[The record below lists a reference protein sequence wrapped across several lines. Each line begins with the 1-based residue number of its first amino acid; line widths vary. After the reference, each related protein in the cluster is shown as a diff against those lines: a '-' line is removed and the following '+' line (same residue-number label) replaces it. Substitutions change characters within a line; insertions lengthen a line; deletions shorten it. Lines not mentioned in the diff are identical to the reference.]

1 MTTKTLESLPI
12 DIKYS
17 ILTQLDDFRSLYSL
31 CEASPVYA
39 SIYDRHQN
47 LIDETICFQD
57 IQNYRREALWLA
69 VYRDRLYKFQPS
81 GLEVLQSVAEYI
93 SYPSPPTNSTLD
105 KEIEHGAAWGLLRK
119 EKIDPVAFATARTD
133 VRLKWRNYSQYP
145 VGKKEIDSL
154 AKTHMF
160 VLEVYQRFIK
170 AELLKKCRISR
181 SPSALEEEVKIEKS
195 SGRERFCLVTVTEER
210 RIVIAIYRLLLLVNL
225 YFHYDRGFVNMRR
238 VWGFWENIHIRTV
251 RDFLVDEVE
260 KVAEE
265 NMRDEDASAYRAITG
280 FLLLH
285 EMPDYRNIREDGS
298 RLWGPAQLKRYTPF
312 THVKTDPSILQIS
325 KERNIPFW
333 SHDDHN
339 YDLYFLGL
347 ANFDGEK
354 VDAEHPSIP
363 HLPLHFPTGKKFLR
377 RRADSG
383 FCVYVVFGDD
393 GHPKSGILDD
403 SFAIDFT
410 ASVWDTWRL
419 VDWGY
424 RYCDWELWRY
434 PEYNWCYEDLSHGL
448 DGKCTIIVDREESEK
463 YDSGDWFGDGDEVE
477 IPERFGIKRENN
489 CKGETKRS
497 KGTKSAKGMRPKIPG
512 KTTCKK
518 RFDGDHDELGD
529 ILDRKLDLNL

>member
-39 SIYDRHQN
+39 SIYHRHQN

-69 VYRDRLYKFQPS
+69 VYRDRLCKFQPS

-93 SYPSPPTNSTLD
+93 SYPSPPTNSTLVE
-105 KEIEHGAAWGLLRK
+105 EIKHGAAWGLLRK
-119 EKIDPVAFATARTD
+119 ENIDPVAFATARTD

-145 VGKKEIDSL
+145 VGKKEVDSL
-154 AKTHMF
+154 AKTHLF

-170 AELLKKCRISR
+170 AELLKKCKISG
-181 SPSALEEEVKIEKS
+181 SPSALEEGAKIEKI
-195 SGRERFCLVTVTEER
+195 SGRERFFLATVTEER

-225 YFHYDRGFVNMRR
+225 YFHYRRGFVNMRR
-238 VWGFWENIHIRTV
+238 DWGFWENIHIRTV
-251 RDFLVDEVE
+251 RDFLVDEIE
-260 KVAEE
+260 KVAKE
-265 NMRDEDASAYRAITG
+265 NIKGEDASAYRAITG
-280 FLLLH
+280 LPLLH

-298 RLWGPAQLKRYTPF
+298 QLWSPAQLKRYIPF

-333 SHDDHN
+333 SHDSHNYHLSFEQSTSYWNCNDHN
-339 YDLYFLGL
+339 YDLYFLHL
-347 ANFDGEK
+347 TIFDGEK

-383 FCVYVVFGDD
+383 FCVYVVFGND

-434 PEYNWCYEDLSHGL
+434 PEYNWSYESLSHGL
-448 DGKCTIIVDREESEK
+448 DGKCKIIVDREELEE
-463 YDSGDWFGDGDEVE
+463 YDSGDWFSDGDEVE
-477 IPERFGIKRENN
+477 IPERFRIKRENN
-489 CKGETKRS
+489 Y
-497 KGTKSAKGMRPKIPG
+497 
-512 KTTCKK
+512 
-518 RFDGDHDELGD
+518 
-529 ILDRKLDLNL
+529 RKLDLNL